1 MCRVG
6 LIDDV
11 KDEYEDYRYR
21 LELRNIELLFMDYE
35 KTFDEILNWILNNRI
50 EVLLIDY
57 KLDLLYDFS
66 GSKLFQF
73 INNKIPD
80 LQCILFTSNPDD
92 DDLVI
97 KALRVNK
104 DVFNSDDKFN
114 NFVDMLKQASTV
126 FNNRQQETINEYKIL
141 LNKKEK
147 GTITPIEQKK
157 FIDLYNRLE
166 SYGFVEKLPERLLES
181 DFENAIDNL
190 IKEVEEY
197 VSNNEK
203 NTQG

>member
-21 LELRNIELLFMDYE
+21 LELRNIELLYMDYE
-35 KTFDEILNWILNNRI
+35 KSFDEILNWILNNRI

-80 LQCILFTSNPDD
+80 LQCILFTANPDD

-126 FNNRQQETINEYKIL
+126 FNNRQQETINEYKRL

-197 VSNNEK
+197 ISNNEK
-203 NTQG
+203 NTQS